1 MSTPKV
7 CLTITAQTL
16 EEAILLAREYAP
28 FIDLIELRADHLKA
42 GERANILNFPK
53 QVDRPCI
60 LTVRRK
66 IDGGVFEGSE
76 QERQSLL
83 KELSNFAFVDLEKD
97 TAAPELE
104 QLAKTSGTRIIRSA
118 HYFESTSADII
129 SAIDGQ
135 ARTESDIP
143 KIAFTPRSAAD
154 MAELFTLVKQLPK
167 RDRIICAM
175 GSVGFPSRVLAQRL
189 GSFLTFTSPKKLSA
203 NTATLGHT
211 DPISLQQIY
220 DFKNISGKTA
230 LCGVTGWPLTVT
242 SSPEVHRKFYEE
254 EKLNALMLPMP
265 AEKIEDALKLA
276 ETLEMKG
283 LAVTIPHKEAL
294 LNYLDETDE
303 AVKIIGAAN
312 TVVFKDGRKIGHN
325 TDAPGFAKALKTLI
339 QKDSLKGL
347 RTAVLGSGGAAKAIA
362 YALCKEGA
370 ETTVFARDLAK
381 AKTVADKYGF
391 ASALLTDLTS
401 DFKPDIIVQCTSVGL
416 QGSATEGMDPIPQYE
431 FQGRE
436 VLYDIIYKPEATPL
450 MLRAQNKG
458 CLASNGLSMLIEQ
471 AKLQHQLFFHTN

>member
-1 MSTPKV
+1 MSAPKV
-7 CLTITAQTL
+7 CLTITASTIM
-16 EEAILLAREYAP
+16 EAVHLAKENEP
-28 FIDLIELRADHLKA
+28 WIDLIELRADYLWEDELPRI
-42 GERANILNFPK
+42 GEFPTL
-53 QVDRPCI
+53 VSRPCI
-60 LTVRRK
+60 RTIRRK
-66 IDGGVFEGSE
+66 RDGGLFEGDDIDRMVLFSE
-76 QERQSLL
+76 MG
-83 KELSNFAFVDLEKD
+83 NYDYVDLETD
-97 TAAPELE
+97 FRAPKLQILAELSHV
-104 QLAKTSGTRIIRSA
+104 KIIRSA
-118 HYFESTSADII
+118 HYFEPTSPDVILKMDKKVH
-129 SAIDGQ
+129 SPY
-135 ARTESDIP
+135 EIP
-143 KIAFTPRSAAD
+143 KVAFTPRRAAD
-154 MAELFTLVKQLPK
+154 MAELFAKVKQLPK

-203 NTATLGHT
+203 NTATLGHI

-254 EKLNALMLPMP
+254 EKLNAIMLPMP

-294 LNYLDETDE
+294 LAHLDETSE
-303 AVKIIGAAN
+303 AVKQIGAAN

-325 TDAPGFAKALKTLI
+325 TDAPGFAKALKTLM

-362 YALCKEGA
+362 CALYKEGA

-381 AKTVADKYGF
+381 AKTVADKFGF

-416 QGSATEGMDPIPQYE
+416 QGSDTEGMDPIPQYE

-450 MLRAQNKG
+450 MLRAQKKG

>member
-42 GERANILNFPK
+42 EERANILNFPK

-97 TAAPELE
+97 TDAPELE

-118 HYFESTSADII
+118 HYFEPTSADII

-154 MAELFTLVKQLPK
+154 MAELFTLVKQLTK

-189 GSFLTFTSPKKLSA
+189 GSFLTFTSPRKLST

-294 LNYLDETDE
+294 LPHLDEADE

-339 QKDSLKGL
+339 QKDSLKGM

-362 YALCKEGA
+362 CALCKEGA

-381 AKTVADKYGF
+381 AKTVADKFGF

-431 FQGRE
+431 FQGSE
-436 VLYDIIYKPEATPL
+436 VLYDIIYKPEATPV
-450 MLRAQNKG
+450 MQRAQKKG